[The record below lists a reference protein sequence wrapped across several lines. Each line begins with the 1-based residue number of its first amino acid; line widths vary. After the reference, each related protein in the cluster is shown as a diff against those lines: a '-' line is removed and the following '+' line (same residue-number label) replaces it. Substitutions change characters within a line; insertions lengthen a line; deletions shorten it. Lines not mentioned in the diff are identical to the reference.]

1 MMAFD
6 MRPFNNSFFDINQG
20 DFIKDLGRQVF
31 NQSPFSA
38 SSITTDIKELDNAYV
53 VEAEL
58 PGMDKENISLTFDNN
73 ILTIEGKQSI
83 ENNQEDEE
91 GRVIRKERGYS
102 NVRRQFTFNGVD
114 QTAIKA
120 SYDNGMLNVTLPKSE
135 QDNSDSQIQI
145 D

>member
-1 MMAFD
+1 MAFD

-20 DFIKDLGRQVF
+20 DFFKDLGRQVF
-31 NQSPFSA
+31 NQSPFS
-38 SSITTDIKELDNAYV
+38 SSNITADIKELDNAYV

-58 PGMDKENISLTFDNN
+58 PGMNKENINLTFENN

-83 ENNQEDEE
+83 ENKEEDEE
-91 GRVIRKERGYS
+91 GRVIRRERSYS